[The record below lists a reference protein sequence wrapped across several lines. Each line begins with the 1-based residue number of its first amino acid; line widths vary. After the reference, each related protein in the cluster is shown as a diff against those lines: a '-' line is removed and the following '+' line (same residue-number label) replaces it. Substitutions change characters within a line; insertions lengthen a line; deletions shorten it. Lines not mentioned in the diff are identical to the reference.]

1 MTTSNLASLQKKR
14 KELKGELV
22 QIEKQIY
29 DLETTYLEETRDFG
43 NIFTGWDMYGA
54 DGQKTKSKKAI
65 QNDER
70 HFSLSSVTSP
80 ASRKEENKKVGVSS
94 ENLIT
99 LKVVIYYFPYFSH
112 QKRPD
117 TSDGT
122 KKYKKIKGDA
132 VETHA
137 DDNAEAAE

>member
-70 HFSLSSVTSP
+70 HFSLSSITSP
-80 ASRKEENKKVGVSS
+80 ASRKEENKK
-94 ENLIT
+94 
-99 LKVVIYYFPYFSH
+99 
-112 QKRPD
+112 KRPD

-122 KKYKKIKGDA
+122 KKYKKTKGDA